1 MFDVFRALRQ
11 RYQILLI
18 VGLTLKR
25 LGVAGLPDPHAPTVA
40 PSKAMLLFLIMN
52 CSPDQ

>member
-11 RYQILLI
+11 RDQSLLI

-25 LGVAGLPDPHAPTVA
+25 LGVAGRPAPPAPPVA
-40 PSKAMLLFLIMN
+40 PSTAMLLFLIMN